1 MVEAMNKEIFENTVL
16 AILKARP
23 GLGSVQ
29 LRKAL
34 IITDATYYALFG
46 KSLTGAKY
54 IKFPYGPVPDFDAFS
69 LLNKMYYEENL
80 IDIIEEA
87 EGPVTKISY
96 FAIKAPDPGVFNEEE
111 DKIIRFAAD
120 IALKYSASKLSDMT
134 HDEVFN
140 KTPMR
145 GEIPLDRVC
154 TVTFTG
160 RLDTPNFTEEEK
172 LELIKVL
179 NLNEVAQYSFV

>member
-1 MVEAMNKEIFENTVL
+1 MDDSIFRNTVL
-16 AILKARP
+16 AILKAQP

-34 IITDATYYALFG
+34 IIADATHYALFG

-54 IKFPYGPVPDFDAFS
+54 IKFPYGPVPDFNAFN
-69 LLNKMYYEENL
+69 LLNKMYYEEG
-80 IDIIEEA
+80 IIEIIEEA
-87 EGPVTKISY
+87 EGPATKNSY
-96 FAIKAPDPGVFNEEE
+96 FALRDPDLNIFTEEE
-111 DKIIRFAAD
+111 DKIIKFAAD
-120 IALKYSASKLSDMT
+120 VALKYSASKLSDMT
-134 HDEVFN
+134 HDDFFN
-140 KTPMR
+140 NTPMR

-154 TVTFTG
+154 TVTLTG

-179 NLNEVAQYSFV
+179 KSDEIAQYTFV